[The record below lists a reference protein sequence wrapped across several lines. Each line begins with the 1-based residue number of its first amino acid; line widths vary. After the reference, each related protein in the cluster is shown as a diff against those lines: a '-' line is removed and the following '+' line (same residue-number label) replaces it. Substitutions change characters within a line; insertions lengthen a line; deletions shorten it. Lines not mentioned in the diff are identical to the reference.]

1 MDKLR
6 CEICGGQIEIQP
18 DRRGICMNCGTAYSM
33 ATMKEMFAGVKVSV
47 TGSEEDVEQWR
58 RLLDRYF
65 SSGDF
70 IEAERIVKKIM
81 EAVPDDN
88 EAIEKYDQLQV
99 LKFMDIRNG
108 VLKSYSG
115 TASILTLPEI
125 ITAIDPEVFAKNE
138 YLEEVFLPDGLAVL
152 RHGLFQNCNRLRK
165 VHIPGSVTT
174 IEDNVFEYCGALCN
188 VSIPNKV
195 TYVGERAFGSCTSLQ
210 EIEIPSSVIRIGP
223 LGRADEAYYLK
234 SYSAG
239 SFSLCSNLRKVIFHS
254 GLKEIGRRAF
264 YSTAIEEV
272 ILPEGLELIGTE
284 AFGCCSRLRHLA
296 LPESY
301 STSNYNLPE
310 GGRESHWHPTYPWH
324 QCENLEV
331 IEYSDRLS
339 PSIFGGTKYYQYYKN
354 VIEPQQIRLKRR
366 NEGVCQYCG
375 GYFGRFSGCCKRCG
389 KPKDY

>member
-88 EAIEKYDQLQV
+88 EAVEKYDQLQV

-115 TASILTLPEI
+115 TASILKLPEI
-125 ITAIDPEVFAKNE
+125 ITAIEPEVFAKNE
-138 YLEEVFLPDGLAVL
+138 YLEEVTLPQGLTIL
-152 RHGLFQNCNRLRK
+152 RHGLFSGCTKLRK
-165 VHIPGSVTT
+165 IYIPNSVEE
-174 IEDNVFEYCGALCN
+174 IEDKVFASCRSLQEVL
-188 VSIPNKV
+188 IPNKV
-195 TYVGERAFGSCTSLQ
+195 RNIGDGAFFCCQSLT
-210 EIEIPSSVIRIGP
+210 EIEIPSSVIGIGH
-223 LGRADEAYYLK
+223 ADSGYHTGAFSGCFQLK
-234 SYSAG
+234 
-239 SFSLCSNLRKVIFHS
+239 RVIFHS
-254 GLKEIGRRAF
+254 GIKEIGNSTFSETALEDVVLPDGLMFMGKNAF
-264 YSTAIEEV
+264 ESCHNLKHLV
-272 ILPEGLELIGTE
+272 IPD
-284 AFGCCSRLRHLA
+284 
-296 LPESY
+296 SY
-301 STSNYNLPE
+301 SPSDYSHYIVSE
-310 GGRESHWHPTYPWH
+310 GYSYEYPWSG
-324 QCENLEV
+324 CTNLES
-331 IEYSDRLS
+331 IEYPDRLS
-339 PSIFGGTKYYQYYKN
+339 PSVFSGTKYYQYYKN